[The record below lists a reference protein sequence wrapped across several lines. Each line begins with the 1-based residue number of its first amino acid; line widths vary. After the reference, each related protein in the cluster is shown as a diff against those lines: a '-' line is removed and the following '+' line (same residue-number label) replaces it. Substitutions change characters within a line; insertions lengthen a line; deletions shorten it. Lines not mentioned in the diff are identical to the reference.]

1 MRLLSHVEVNV
12 GMIVRRQRTN
22 AIKSEDADLDAIHA
36 HLVEEQGH
44 LKRNRAISQ
53 RTFSSIRCPTPP
65 NQSIISHSQAL
76 PRVQLELRL
85 AHACSPK
92 ERATLHCR

>member
-1 MRLLSHVEVNV
+1 MRLLPHVEVDV
-12 GMIVRRQRTN
+12 GMIVRRQHTN

-36 HLVEEQGH
+36 HLVEEQRH
-44 LKRNRAISQ
+44 LKRSRAISQ

-65 NQSIISHSQAL
+65 NPFMISHSQAL
-76 PRVQLELRL
+76 PRVQPELGL

-92 ERATLHCR
+92 ERATLHRR